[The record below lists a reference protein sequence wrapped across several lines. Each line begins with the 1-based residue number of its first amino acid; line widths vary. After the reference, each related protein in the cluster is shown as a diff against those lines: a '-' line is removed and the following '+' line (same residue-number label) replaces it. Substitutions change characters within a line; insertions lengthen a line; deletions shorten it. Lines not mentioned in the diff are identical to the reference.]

1 MALTGPSPSP
11 GRGLSLPT
19 RILIGL
25 VLGAITGVLLNE
37 WRPQFDAWATQGRG
51 APAVIVEPLLTN
63 VIGPVGQVFLRLLLM
78 TVIPL
83 VFASLA
89 AGVAQLGD
97 LSVLGRIGARTMGY
111 FLLSTATAVVIGL
124 VLVNTIQPGK
134 GLPEET
140 TRRLALEYGAAVSDK
155 PPAQFGVQTFVDI
168 VPRNPIR
175 AMADME
181 MLGVIFFALLFGIG
195 ASKLPKEQGEL
206 VIRLLLAVGEIMT
219 WIIHLAMRLA
229 PYGVFCL
236 ICKVTA
242 ELGFQ
247 IIQQLGWYVG
257 TVLFGLAL
265 HLFVSLPIF
274 ILVLGRVSPW
284 WFFTRVRGVIVTAF
298 STSSSAAT
306 LPTSLAAAHERLGI
320 PKKIAGFVLPLGA
333 TMNMNGT
340 ALFEGVTVL
349 FLAQVFNVD
358 LTLGQQGIVIL
369 LSVLTAIGAAGVPG
383 GAIPLLMMVLAS
395 VGVPPTGIALIMGVD
410 RILDM
415 CRTTLNVTGDLTAA
429 VFVARKEGVLLGGDV
444 PPPPAPEVGSPVAP
458 ATPEAGPPAGPT
470 PPSPPPS

>member
-1 MALTGPSPSP
+1 MDLPASPAP
-11 GRGLSLPT
+11 RRGLSLPT
-19 RILIGL
+19 QIFLGL
-25 VLGAITGVLLNE
+25 LLGAAVGILLNE
-37 WRPQFDAWATQGRG
+37 QRASLDAAATWLRG
-51 APAVIVEPLLTN
+51 EPAVIVGPVLDN
-63 VIGPVGQVFLRLLLM
+63 VIGPIGQVFLRLLLM

-89 AGVAQLGD
+89 VGVAQLGD
-97 LSVLGRIGARTMGY
+97 LADLGRIGARTFGY
-111 FLLSTATAVVIGL
+111 FILTTGLAVIVGL
-124 VLVNTIQPGK
+124 VLVNTVRPGA

-140 TRRLALEYGAAVSDK
+140 TRRLFAEHRGKVEGK
-155 PPAQFGVQTFVDI
+155 PPAEFGVQTFVEI

-175 AMADME
+175 AMADMD
-181 MLGVIFFALLFGIG
+181 MLGVIFFALLVGIG
-195 ASKLPKEQGEL
+195 STRLPGAQRDLVVTLLQAIGEL
-206 VIRLLLAVGEIMT
+206 MT

-242 ELGFQ
+242 ELGFD
-247 IIQQLGWYVG
+247 IIKQLAWYVG
-257 TVLFGLAL
+257 TVLVGLGL
-265 HLFVSLPIF
+265 HLFVALP
-274 ILVLGRVSPW
+274 VLLLLLARVSPW

-349 FLAQVFNVD
+349 FLAQVFGVE
-358 LTLGQQGIVIL
+358 LSWGQQAIVVL

-383 GAIPLLMMVLAS
+383 GSIPLLMMVLAS
-395 VGVPPTGIALIMGVD
+395 VGVPPSGIALIMGVD
-410 RILDM
+410 RLLDM
-415 CRTTLNVTGDLTAA
+415 CRTTLNVVGDLTAA
-429 VFVARKEGVLLGGDV
+429 VVIARSEGV
-444 PPPPAPEVGSPVAP
+444 AVGAAP
-458 ATPEAGPPAGPT
+458 AAT
-470 PPSPPPS
+470 S